1 MKAQIFSLKSQ
12 KKVCHQIEAL
22 LRSNFYRDIEVERRV
37 YDGKNETTAREIGR
51 SYLELMRASTIRV
64 GSFSVD
70 AEYEE
75 GSWGHYWDPKGEYFL
90 RLRRDL
96 RTKVF
101 PSVAIMSRMVM
112 VPNVVHQAFDVPAD
126 FAYLFRPLDL
136 QGVDLTDFGD
146 TDAIQRAVVRVAAQ
160 IRKEIVSI
168 GRRHMSLQGTQ
179 SPDVEELARL
189 LGVDEDF
196 VEELRHEIVR
206 PTPRLIPK
214 VTSKPVRLNSVSQ
227 VMLEIR
233 NESENA
239 LGAVRVQIRAPWR
252 VMRAPLA
259 QYLDFGPGKAMHQ
272 TIEFEVVPK
281 TTPYCPLEVLFLLDD
296 ATHDIAPPVPLI
308 LDVISK

>member
-1 MKAQIFSLKSQ
+1 VRHK
-12 KKVCHQIEAL
+12 IESL
-22 LRSNFYRDIEVERRV
+22 LRSNFYRDIEVEHRI
-37 YDGKNETTAREIGR
+37 YDGKNEAGARQIGR

-96 RTKVF
+96 RAKVF

-112 VPNVVHQAFDVPAD
+112 VPHVVHQAFEMPAD
-126 FAYLFRPLDL
+126 FSYLFRPLDS

-146 TDAIQRAVVRVAAQ
+146 SDAIQRAIVRVAAQ

-179 SPDVEELARL
+179 SPDVEDLARL

-196 VEELRHEIVR
+196 IEELRPEIIR
-206 PTPRLIPK
+206 PSPRLIPRI
-214 VTSKPVRLNSVSQ
+214 VSKPARLKRISRVI
-227 VMLEIR
+227 LEIR
-233 NESENA
+233 NESESA
-239 LGAVRVQIRAPWR
+239 PGAVRVQIRAPWR
-252 VMRAPLA
+252 VMRAPVA
-259 QYLDFGPGKAMHQ
+259 QYLDFGPGKAEEQ
-272 TIEFEVVPK
+272 TVEFEVQPT

-296 ATHDIAPPVPLI
+296 ATHDITPPVALI
-308 LDVISK
+308 LDVK